1 MAMMPHVLLYT
12 PGCEEAPTKLATS
25 VLRRRFFRTRHFLW
39 QSVFIQ
45 RFRHTARAL
54 GAERAAATKFFMRP
68 ALPLESR
75 AAELAARWAA
85 ACQVRRRR
93 QRFIIRLVVAVPR

>member
-1 MAMMPHVLLYT
+1 MMPHVLLYT

-25 VLRRRFFRTRHFLW
+25 VLGRRFFSTRHFLW
-39 QSVFIQ
+39 QNVFID
-45 RFRHTARAL
+45 RLRHTARAL
-54 GAERAAATKFFMRP
+54 SAEQAAANFFMQG

-93 QRFIIRLVVAVPR
+93 QRFIIRLIVAVPR